1 MLFRS
6 FGDLWSLHVSPY
18 MANSDPMSNVLILC
32 RFLPILLPVFL
43 LLQILRILEASV
55 SSMLEVQTGKALL
68 GHEQMGN
75 DLW

>member
-1 MLFRS
+1 
-6 FGDLWSLHVSPY
+6 
-18 MANSDPMSNVLILC
+18 MSNVLILC

-43 LLQILRILEASV
+43 LLQILRILEASL